1 MNQNPE
7 FGYAEFFVSI
17 AQATRCFTNCETG
30 VRISLP
36 PFSQNPAV
44 WRCGFSGNM
53 VQSTTRS
60 RRCRRKGGIVP
71 VIEVTDLTKVF
82 KKPIRGN
89 GLSGMVKT
97 LFSRKYEEIRAVDGI
112 SFNVPD
118 GEIVGYIGA
127 NGAGKSTTIKMM
139 CGILTPTSG
148 SVLVDGL
155 EPYSKRRQVA
165 QHIGVVFGQKTQL
178 WWDIPLVES
187 FKVLKEIYQ
196 VSDADYK
203 ERMGF
208 LGEVLDVTRFLSQP
222 VRTLSLGERMRAD
235 LAASM
240 LHNPRILFLDEPT
253 IGMDVLVK
261 ERIRLAIHALN
272 ETYGTSVVLTTHDM
286 TDIEDLCSRI
296 ILLEKG
302 AIIYDGPLASLKNR
316 FGNIKTLTLT
326 VPAEIRAETAPVL
339 SPEIALSE
347 EDERLILRFDA
358 DRIPLEQVVQYAFS
372 DLKAIDMK
380 IAEIS
385 IGDVVKT
392 ILEQQEAEH
401 AEKV

>member
-1 MNQNPE
+1 M
-7 FGYAEFFVSI
+7 
-17 AQATRCFTNCETG
+17 
-30 VRISLP
+30 
-36 PFSQNPAV
+36 
-44 WRCGFSGNM
+44 
-53 VQSTTRS
+53 
-60 RRCRRKGGIVP
+60 
-71 VIEVTDLTKVF
+71 IEVNELSKVF
-82 KKPIRGN
+82 RKPIRGT
-89 GLSGMVKT
+89 GVSGMAKT
-97 LFSRKYEEIRAVDGI
+97 LFSRKYEEIRAVDKI
-112 SFNVPD
+112 SFTVPD
-118 GEIVGYIGA
+118 GQIVGYIGA

-148 SVLVDGL
+148 SILIDGV
-155 EPYSKRRQVA
+155 EPYRRRQQVA

-178 WWDIPLVES
+178 WWDIPLIES

-203 ERMGF
+203 ERMDF
-208 LGEVLDVTRFLSQP
+208 LGEVLDITRFLSQP

-261 ERIRLAIHALN
+261 EKIRQAIHALN
-272 ETYGTSVVLTTHDM
+272 RTYGTTVVLTTHDM
-286 TDIEDLCSRI
+286 NDIEDLCSRI

-302 AIIYDGPLASLKNR
+302 KILYDGPLTSLKNR

-339 SPEIALSE
+339 SPDVALSE
-347 EDERLILRFDA
+347 EDGRLILRFDA
-358 DRIPLEQVVQYAFS
+358 DKTVLEQVIQYAFR
-372 DLKAIDMK
+372 DLRAMDMK

-401 AEKV
+401 AEKI

>member
-1 MNQNPE
+1 M
-7 FGYAEFFVSI
+7 
-17 AQATRCFTNCETG
+17 
-30 VRISLP
+30 
-36 PFSQNPAV
+36 
-44 WRCGFSGNM
+44 
-53 VQSTTRS
+53 
-60 RRCRRKGGIVP
+60 
-71 VIEVTDLTKVF
+71 IEVNDLTKVF
-82 KKPIRGN
+82 RKPIRGN

-97 LFSRKYEEIRAVDGI
+97 LFSRKYDEIRAVDGI
-112 SFNVPD
+112 SFTVPD

-148 SVLVDGL
+148 SVYIDGA
-155 EPYSKRRQVA
+155 EPYRKRRQVA

-178 WWDIPLVES
+178 WWDIPLIES

-196 VSDADYK
+196 VPDAEYK
-203 ERMGF
+203 ERMAF
-208 LGEVLDVTRFLSQP
+208 LGEVLDITRFLSQP

-261 ERIRLAIHALN
+261 ERIRSAVRALN
-272 ETYGTSVVLTTHDM
+272 KTYGTTVVLTTHDM

-302 AIIYDGPLASLKNR
+302 KILYDGALKNLKNR
-316 FGNIKTLTLT
+316 FGNLKTLTLT
-326 VPAEIRAETAPVL
+326 VPADVRAETAPVL
-339 SPEIALSE
+339 SPEVAVSE
-347 EDERLILRFDA
+347 EDGRLILRFDA
-358 DRIPLEQVVQYAFS
+358 DQAALEQVIQYAFR
-372 DLKAIDMK
+372 DLRAIDMK

>member
-1 MNQNPE
+1 MP
-7 FGYAEFFVSI
+7 
-17 AQATRCFTNCETG
+17 
-30 VRISLP
+30 
-36 PFSQNPAV
+36 
-44 WRCGFSGNM
+44 M
-53 VQSTTRS
+53 
-60 RRCRRKGGIVP
+60 
-71 VIEVTDLTKVF
+71 IEVNELTKVF
-82 KKPIRGN
+82 RKPIRGN

-97 LFSRKYEEIRAVDGI
+97 LFSRKYDEVRAVDGI
-112 SFNVPD
+112 SFSVPD

-148 SVLVDGL
+148 SVRIDGV
-155 EPYSKRRQVA
+155 EPYRKRRQVA

-178 WWDIPLVES
+178 WWDIPLIES

-196 VSDADYK
+196 IPDADYT
-203 ERMGF
+203 ERMDF
-208 LGEVLDVTRFLSQP
+208 LGEVLDITRFLSQP

-240 LHNPRILFLDEPT
+240 LHNPSILFLDEPT

-261 ERIRLAIHALN
+261 EKIRLAIHALN
-272 ETYGTSVVLTTHDM
+272 KTYGTTVVLTTHDM

-302 AIIYDGPLASLKNR
+302 TIIYDGPLTSLKNR
-316 FGNIKTLTLT
+316 FGNLKTLTLT
-326 VPAEIRAETAPVL
+326 VPADILAETAPVL
-339 SPEIALSE
+339 SPEVSLSQ
-347 EDERLILRFDA
+347 EDGFLVLRFDA
-358 DRIPLEQVVQYAFS
+358 DAIALEQVLQYAFR
-372 DLKAIDMK
+372 DLRAMDMK
-380 IAEIS
+380 ITDIS

>member
-1 MNQNPE
+1 M
-7 FGYAEFFVSI
+7 
-17 AQATRCFTNCETG
+17 
-30 VRISLP
+30 
-36 PFSQNPAV
+36 
-44 WRCGFSGNM
+44 
-53 VQSTTRS
+53 
-60 RRCRRKGGIVP
+60 
-71 VIEVTDLTKVF
+71 IEVNNLTKVF
-82 KKPIRGN
+82 RKPIRGN

-97 LFSRKYEEIRAVDGI
+97 LFSRKYEEVRAVDGI
-112 SFNVPD
+112 SFTIPD

-148 SVLVDGL
+148 SIRIDGV
-155 EPYSKRRQVA
+155 EPYRKRRQVA
-165 QHIGVVFGQKTQL
+165 QHIDVVFGQKTQL
-178 WWDIPLVES
+178 WWDIPLIES

-196 VSDADYK
+196 ISDADYE
-203 ERMGF
+203 ERMAF
-208 LGEVLDVTRFLSQP
+208 LGEVLDITRFLSQP

-240 LHNPRILFLDEPT
+240 IHNPRILFLDEPT

-261 ERIRLAIHALN
+261 EKIRLAIHELN
-272 ETYGTSVVLTTHDM
+272 KVYGTTVVLTTHDM

-302 AIIYDGPLASLKNR
+302 SILYDGPLVNLKNR

-326 VPAEIRAETAPVL
+326 VPTDVHAETAPVL
-339 SPEIALSE
+339 LPEVAISE
-347 EDERLILRFDA
+347 EDGRLVLRFDA
-358 DRIPLEQVVQYAFS
+358 DKVALEQVVQYAFR

>member
-1 MNQNPE
+1 M
-7 FGYAEFFVSI
+7 
-17 AQATRCFTNCETG
+17 
-30 VRISLP
+30 
-36 PFSQNPAV
+36 
-44 WRCGFSGNM
+44 
-53 VQSTTRS
+53 
-60 RRCRRKGGIVP
+60 
-71 VIEVTDLTKVF
+71 IEVNDLTKVF

-97 LFSRKYEEIRAVDGI
+97 LFSGKYDELRAVDGI
-112 SFNVPD
+112 SFTVPD

-148 SVLVDGL
+148 TVFIEGM
-155 EPYSKRRQVA
+155 EPYRKRRQVA
-165 QHIGVVFGQKTQL
+165 QRIGVVFGQKTQL

-196 VSDADYK
+196 ISDADYK

-208 LGEVLDVTRFLSQP
+208 LGEVLDITRFLSQP

-261 ERIRLAIHALN
+261 EKIRLAIHALN
-272 ETYGTSVVLTTHDM
+272 KTYGTAVVLTTHDM
-286 TDIEDLCSRI
+286 TDIENLCSRI

-302 AIIYDGPLASLKNR
+302 SILYDGPQKSLKTR

-339 SPEIALSE
+339 SPDVAVSE
-347 EDERLILRFDA
+347 ADGRLVLRFDA
-358 DRIPLEQVVQYAFS
+358 DKVALEQAVQYAFR
-372 DLKAIDMK
+372 DLHAMDMK

-392 ILEQQEAEH
+392 ILEQQEAAY

>member
-1 MNQNPE
+1 M
-7 FGYAEFFVSI
+7 
-17 AQATRCFTNCETG
+17 
-30 VRISLP
+30 
-36 PFSQNPAV
+36 
-44 WRCGFSGNM
+44 
-53 VQSTTRS
+53 
-60 RRCRRKGGIVP
+60 
-71 VIEVTDLTKVF
+71 IEVNELSKVF
-82 KKPIRGN
+82 RKPIRGT
-89 GLSGMVKT
+89 GVSGMVKT
-97 LFSRKYEEIRAVDGI
+97 LFSRKYEEIRAVDKI
-112 SFNVPD
+112 SFTVPD
-118 GEIVGYIGA
+118 GQIVGYIGA

-148 SVLVDGL
+148 SILIDGV
-155 EPYSKRRQVA
+155 EPYRRRQQVA

-178 WWDIPLVES
+178 WWDIPLIES

-196 VSDADYK
+196 ISDADYK
-203 ERMGF
+203 ERMDF
-208 LGEVLDVTRFLSQP
+208 LGEVLDITRFLSQP

-261 ERIRLAIHALN
+261 EKIRQAIHALN
-272 ETYGTSVVLTTHDM
+272 RTYGTTVVLTTHDM
-286 TDIEDLCSRI
+286 NDIEDLCSRI

-302 AIIYDGPLASLKNR
+302 KILYDGPLTSLKNR

-326 VPAEIRAETAPVL
+326 VPADIRAETAPVL
-339 SPEIALSE
+339 SPDVALSE
-347 EDERLILRFDA
+347 EDGRLILRFDA
-358 DRIPLEQVVQYAFS
+358 DKTVLEQVIQYAFR
-372 DLKAIDMK
+372 DLKAMDMK

-401 AEKV
+401 AEKI

>member
-1 MNQNPE
+1 M
-7 FGYAEFFVSI
+7 
-17 AQATRCFTNCETG
+17 
-30 VRISLP
+30 
-36 PFSQNPAV
+36 
-44 WRCGFSGNM
+44 
-53 VQSTTRS
+53 
-60 RRCRRKGGIVP
+60 
-71 VIEVTDLTKVF
+71 IEVNELTKVF
-82 KKPIRGN
+82 RKPIRGE
-89 GLSGMVKT
+89 GLSGMAKT
-97 LFSRKYEEIRAVDGI
+97 LFSRKYEEIRAVDAI
-112 SFNVPD
+112 TFSVPD

-148 SVLVDGL
+148 SVFIDGV
-155 EPYSKRRQVA
+155 EPYRKRRQVA
-165 QHIGVVFGQKTQL
+165 QNIGVVFGQKTQL
-178 WWDIPLVES
+178 WWDIPLIES

-196 VSDADYK
+196 ISENDYA
-203 ERMGF
+203 ERMDF
-208 LGEVLDVTRFLSQP
+208 LGEVLDSTRFLSQP

-253 IGMDVLVK
+253 IGLDVLVK
-261 ERIRLAIHALN
+261 EKIRLAIHELN
-272 ETYGTSVVLTTHDM
+272 KTYGTTVVLTTHDM

-302 AIIYDGPLASLKNR
+302 SILYDGPLTRLKNR
-316 FGNIKTLTLT
+316 FGNLKTLTLT
-326 VPAEIRAETAPVL
+326 VPAEIQAETVPVL
-339 SPEIALSE
+339 SPDVAVSE
-347 EDERLILRFDA
+347 DDGRLVLRFDA
-358 DRIPLEQVVQYAFS
+358 DKVPLEQVIQYAFR
-372 DLKAIDMK
+372 DLRALDMK

>member
-1 MNQNPE
+1 MP
-7 FGYAEFFVSI
+7 
-17 AQATRCFTNCETG
+17 
-30 VRISLP
+30 
-36 PFSQNPAV
+36 
-44 WRCGFSGNM
+44 M
-53 VQSTTRS
+53 
-60 RRCRRKGGIVP
+60 
-71 VIEVTDLTKVF
+71 IEVNELTKVF
-82 KKPIRGN
+82 RKPIRGN

-97 LFSRKYEEIRAVDGI
+97 LFSRKYDEVRAVDGI
-112 SFNVPD
+112 SFSVPD

-148 SVLVDGL
+148 SVRIDGV
-155 EPYSKRRQVA
+155 EPYRKRRQVA

-178 WWDIPLVES
+178 WWDIPLIES

-196 VSDADYK
+196 IPDADYT
-203 ERMGF
+203 ERMDF
-208 LGEVLDVTRFLSQP
+208 LGEVLDITRFLSQP

-240 LHNPRILFLDEPT
+240 LHNPSILFLDEPT

-261 ERIRLAIHALN
+261 EKIRLAIHALN
-272 ETYGTSVVLTTHDM
+272 KTYGTTVVLTTHDM

-302 AIIYDGPLASLKNR
+302 TIIYDGPLTSLKNR
-316 FGNIKTLTLT
+316 FGNLKTLTLT
-326 VPAEIRAETAPVL
+326 VPADILAETAPVL
-339 SPEIALSE
+339 SPEVSLSQ
-347 EDERLILRFDA
+347 EDGFLVLRFDA
-358 DRIPLEQVVQYAFS
+358 DAIALEQVIQYAFR
-372 DLKAIDMK
+372 DLRAMDMK
-380 IAEIS
+380 ITDIS

>member
-1 MNQNPE
+1 
-7 FGYAEFFVSI
+7 
-17 AQATRCFTNCETG
+17 
-30 VRISLP
+30 
-36 PFSQNPAV
+36 
-44 WRCGFSGNM
+44 
-53 VQSTTRS
+53 
-60 RRCRRKGGIVP
+60 
-71 VIEVTDLTKVF
+71 
-82 KKPIRGN
+82 
-89 GLSGMVKT
+89 MVKT
-97 LFSRKYEEIRAVDGI
+97 LFSRKYEEVRAVDGI
-112 SFNVPD
+112 SFTIPD

-148 SVLVDGL
+148 SIRIDGV
-155 EPYSKRRQVA
+155 EPYRKRRQVA

-178 WWDIPLVES
+178 WWDIPLIES

-196 VSDADYK
+196 ISDADYE
-203 ERMGF
+203 ERMAF
-208 LGEVLDVTRFLSQP
+208 LGEVLDITRFLSQP

-240 LHNPRILFLDEPT
+240 IHNPRILFLDEPT

-261 ERIRLAIHALN
+261 EKIRLAIHELN
-272 ETYGTSVVLTTHDM
+272 KVYGTTVVLTTHDM

-302 AIIYDGPLASLKNR
+302 SILYDGPLVNLKNR

-326 VPAEIRAETAPVL
+326 VPTDVHAETAPVL
-339 SPEIALSE
+339 LPEVAISE
-347 EDERLILRFDA
+347 EDGRLVLRFDA
-358 DRIPLEQVVQYAFS
+358 DKVALEQVVQYAFR

>member
-1 MNQNPE
+1 
-7 FGYAEFFVSI
+7 
-17 AQATRCFTNCETG
+17 
-30 VRISLP
+30 
-36 PFSQNPAV
+36 
-44 WRCGFSGNM
+44 
-53 VQSTTRS
+53 
-60 RRCRRKGGIVP
+60 
-71 VIEVTDLTKVF
+71 
-82 KKPIRGN
+82 
-89 GLSGMVKT
+89 MVKT
-97 LFSRKYEEIRAVDGI
+97 LFSRKYEEVRAVDGI
-112 SFNVPD
+112 SFTIPD

-148 SVLVDGL
+148 SIRIDGV
-155 EPYSKRRQVA
+155 EPYRKRRQVA

-178 WWDIPLVES
+178 WWDIPLIES

-196 VSDADYK
+196 ISDADYE
-203 ERMGF
+203 ERMAF
-208 LGEVLDVTRFLSQP
+208 LGEVLDITRFLSQP

-240 LHNPRILFLDEPT
+240 IHNPRILFLDEPT

-261 ERIRLAIHALN
+261 EKIRLAIHELN
-272 ETYGTSVVLTTHDM
+272 KVYGTTVVLTTHDM

-302 AIIYDGPLASLKNR
+302 SILYDGPLVNLKNR

-326 VPAEIRAETAPVL
+326 VPTDVHAETAPKL
-339 SPEIALSE
+339 LPEIAISE
-347 EDERLILRFDA
+347 EEDGRLVLRFDA
-358 DRIPLEQVVQYAFS
+358 DKVALEQVVQYAFR

-392 ILEQQEAEH
+392 ILAQQEAAH
-401 AEKV
+401 AEKI

>member
-1 MNQNPE
+1 M
-7 FGYAEFFVSI
+7 
-17 AQATRCFTNCETG
+17 
-30 VRISLP
+30 
-36 PFSQNPAV
+36 
-44 WRCGFSGNM
+44 
-53 VQSTTRS
+53 
-60 RRCRRKGGIVP
+60 
-71 VIEVTDLTKVF
+71 IEVNELTKVF
-82 KKPIRGN
+82 RKPVRGS
-89 GLSGMVKT
+89 GLSGMAKT

-112 SFNVPD
+112 SFTVPD

-139 CGILTPTSG
+139 CGILTPSSG
-148 SVLVDGL
+148 SVRIDGV
-155 EPYSKRRQVA
+155 EPYRKRQQVA

-196 VSDADYK
+196 VSDADYN
-203 ERMGF
+203 ERMAF
-208 LGEVLDVTRFLSQP
+208 LGEVLDVTRFLTQP

-261 ERIRLAIHALN
+261 EKIRLAIHALN
-272 ETYGTSVVLTTHDM
+272 KAYGTTVVLTTHDM

-302 AIIYDGPLASLKNR
+302 SILYDGPLSRLKNR
-316 FGNIKTLTLT
+316 FGNLKTLTLT
-326 VPAEIRAETAPVL
+326 VPAETRIETAPRL
-339 SPEIALSE
+339 SPEVALSE
-347 EDERLILRFDA
+347 EEGRLVLRFDA
-358 DRIPLEQVVQYAFS
+358 DKFPLEQVIQYAFREVR
-372 DLKAIDMK
+372 AVDMR

-392 ILEQQEAEH
+392 ILEQQEA
-401 AEKV
+401 

>member
-1 MNQNPE
+1 M
-7 FGYAEFFVSI
+7 
-17 AQATRCFTNCETG
+17 
-30 VRISLP
+30 
-36 PFSQNPAV
+36 
-44 WRCGFSGNM
+44 
-53 VQSTTRS
+53 
-60 RRCRRKGGIVP
+60 
-71 VIEVTDLTKVF
+71 IEVNDLTKVF

-112 SFNVPD
+112 TFTVPD

-148 SVLVDGL
+148 TVRIDGV
-155 EPYSKRRQVA
+155 EPYRKRRQVA

-178 WWDIPLVES
+178 WWDIPLIES

-196 VSDADYK
+196 ISDADYH
-203 ERMGF
+203 ERMDF
-208 LGEVLDVTRFLSQP
+208 LGEVLDITRFLSQP

-261 ERIRLAIHALN
+261 EKIRLAIHALN
-272 ETYGTSVVLTTHDM
+272 KTYGTAVVLTTHDM
-286 TDIEDLCSRI
+286 TDIENLCSRI

-302 AIIYDGPLASLKNR
+302 SVLYDGPLKSLKTR

-339 SPEIALSE
+339 SPEVAVSE
-347 EDERLILRFDA
+347 EDSRLILRFDA
-358 DRIPLEQVVQYAFS
+358 DRIPLEQVVQYAFR
-372 DLKAIDMK
+372 DLKAMDMK

-385 IGDVVKT
+385 IGNVVKT
-392 ILEQQEAEH
+392 ILEQQEAAH

>member
-1 MNQNPE
+1 M
-7 FGYAEFFVSI
+7 
-17 AQATRCFTNCETG
+17 
-30 VRISLP
+30 
-36 PFSQNPAV
+36 
-44 WRCGFSGNM
+44 
-53 VQSTTRS
+53 
-60 RRCRRKGGIVP
+60 
-71 VIEVTDLTKVF
+71 IEVNELTKVF
-82 KKPIRGN
+82 RKPIRGN

-97 LFSRKYEEIRAVDGI
+97 LFSRKYDEVRAVDGI
-112 SFNVPD
+112 SFAVPD

-148 SVLVDGL
+148 SVRIDGV
-155 EPYSKRRQVA
+155 EPYRKRRQVA
-165 QHIGVVFGQKTQL
+165 RHIGVVFGQKTQL

-196 VSDADYK
+196 ISDADYS
-203 ERMGF
+203 ERMDF
-208 LGEVLDVTRFLSQP
+208 LGEVLDITRFLSQP

-240 LHNPRILFLDEPT
+240 LHNPDILFLDEPT

-261 ERIRLAIHALN
+261 EKIRQAIHALN
-272 ETYGTSVVLTTHDM
+272 KTYGTTVVLTTHDM

-302 AIIYDGPLASLKNR
+302 TILYDGPLSSLKNR
-316 FGNIKTLTLT
+316 FGNLKTLTLT
-326 VPAEIRAETAPVL
+326 VPAEIRAETAPIL
-339 SPEIALSE
+339 SPEVALDQ
-347 EDERLILRFDA
+347 EDGFLVLRFDA
-358 DRIPLEQVVQYAFS
+358 DRVPLEQVVQYAFR
-372 DLKAIDMK
+372 DLRAMDMK

-392 ILEQQEAEH
+392 ILAQQEA
-401 AEKV
+401 ADSRAGVRAGAQ

>member
-1 MNQNPE
+1 
-7 FGYAEFFVSI
+7 
-17 AQATRCFTNCETG
+17 
-30 VRISLP
+30 
-36 PFSQNPAV
+36 
-44 WRCGFSGNM
+44 
-53 VQSTTRS
+53 
-60 RRCRRKGGIVP
+60 
-71 VIEVTDLTKVF
+71 
-82 KKPIRGN
+82 
-89 GLSGMVKT
+89 MVKT
-97 LFSRKYEEIRAVDGI
+97 LFSRKYEEVRAVDGI
-112 SFNVPD
+112 SFTIPD

-148 SVLVDGL
+148 SIRIDGV
-155 EPYSKRRQVA
+155 EPYRKRRQVA

-178 WWDIPLVES
+178 WWDIPLIES

-196 VSDADYK
+196 ISDADYE
-203 ERMGF
+203 ERMAF
-208 LGEVLDVTRFLSQP
+208 LGEVLDITRFLSQP

-240 LHNPRILFLDEPT
+240 IHNPRILFLDEPT

-261 ERIRLAIHALN
+261 EKIRLAIHELN
-272 ETYGTSVVLTTHDM
+272 KVYGTTVVLTTHDM

-302 AIIYDGPLASLKNR
+302 SILYDGPLVNLKNR

-326 VPAEIRAETAPVL
+326 VPTDVHAETAPKL
-339 SPEIALSE
+339 LPEVAISKE
-347 EDERLILRFDA
+347 EDGRLVLRFDA
-358 DRIPLEQVVQYAFS
+358 DKVALEQVVQYAFR